1 MSSRQRLAGSPLRLV
16 SGRDPVSAR
25 FGDQLIAVL
34 PRLRRFARGLSGS
47 VADAD
52 DLVQAAC
59 ERALARQH
67 QFQEGT
73 RFDSWMFRIVQTIW
87 IDQIRSRDVRKE
99 DGDIAEDRL
108 GSDEP
113 VRRVEARLALAE
125 VRRALDR
132 LPPDQ
137 RAALLLVTVEGLSY
151 KEAAEVVHVPVG
163 TIMSRLSRAR
173 IALQLQLEAG
183 RGGAGVRA
191 MQQRSDDRLIAYLDG
206 ELEVAQRREVEAW
219 LDADPAARRRMAALA
234 ESANLLRLA
243 FDEAIREPVPD
254 RLVAAARGET
264 ARTASGRPR
273 FSRSVAGWA
282 RRSWPREFGGSGC
295 RSPPPCSVSSSAA
308 GLPISEPVGSR

>member
-1 MSSRQRLAGSPLRLV
+1 V
-16 SGRDPVSAR
+16 SIR

-59 ERALARQH
+59 EKALARQH

-87 IDQIRSRDVRKE
+87 IDQVRSRDVRKE
-99 DGDIAEDRL
+99 GGDIAEERL

-113 VRRVEARLALAE
+113 VRRVEARLALGE

-137 RAALLLVTVEGLSY
+137 RTTLLLVTVDGLSY
-151 KEAAEVVHVPVG
+151 REAAEVMQVPVG
-163 TIMSRLSRAR
+163 TIMSRLARAR

-183 RGGAGVRA
+183 REPR
-191 MQQRSDDRLIAYLDG
+191 RSTKD
-206 ELEVAQRREVEAW
+206 
-219 LDADPAARRRMAALA
+219 
-234 ESANLLRLA
+234 
-243 FDEAIREPVPD
+243 
-254 RLVAAARGET
+254 AAAQ
-264 ARTASGRPR
+264 
-273 FSRSVAGWA
+273 
-282 RRSWPREFGGSGC
+282 
-295 RSPPPCSVSSSAA
+295 
-308 GLPISEPVGSR
+308 